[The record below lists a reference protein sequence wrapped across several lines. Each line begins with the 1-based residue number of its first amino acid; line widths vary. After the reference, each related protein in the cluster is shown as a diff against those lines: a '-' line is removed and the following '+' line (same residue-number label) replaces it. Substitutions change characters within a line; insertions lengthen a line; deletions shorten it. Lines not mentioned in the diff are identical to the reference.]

1 MFKNVLLDMGSR
13 VDGPLMARVAGFCAR
28 AGAELTVLN
37 VFAPPPDPVRAY
49 FTGLARDPERIVLDS
64 HEERMAEALAGLGE
78 AAGRVRREV
87 RWGKDFIEAIRL
99 VREMGCDLLV
109 PASQPSPG
117 TLGSTAMHLL
127 RKCPCPV
134 WVHRGDLWKGAVRL
148 MAAVNV
154 SDASDEN
161 RALNRKIV
169 EHAAA
174 LKGILG
180 GRLHVV
186 SCWAGFMEGVI
197 SGPRFSEQD
206 RSEYLDYERELAERE
221 FEALLAS
228 AGAGSVDKGRLLHG
242 YPADTLANYAGEQK
256 MDVVVMGTVAR
267 TGIPGLL
274 VGNTAEKIVSALR
287 QSILA
292 VKPDGF
298 VSPVE

>member
-13 VDGPLMARVAGFCAR
+13 VDGQLLARVADFCGR
-28 AGAELTVLN
+28 AGAGLTVLN
-37 VFAPPPDPVRAY
+37 VFAPPPDAVRGY
-49 FTGLARDPERIVLDS
+49 FTGQGKDPERIILDDY
-64 HEERMAEALAGLGE
+64 EAGMAEALDGLGE
-78 AAGRVRREV
+78 AADAVRREV

-99 VREMGCDLLV
+99 VRRGGFDLLV
-109 PASQPSPG
+109 SASQETPG
-117 TLGSTAMHLL
+117 AMGSTPMHLL

-154 SDASDEN
+154 SDTTDEN
-161 RALNRKIV
+161 RALNRKILA
-169 EHAAA
+169 HAVA

-197 SGPRFSEQD
+197 SGPRFSDKE

-221 FEALLAS
+221 LEALLATV
-228 AGAGSVDKGRLLHG
+228 GEGVVDKGRLIHG
-242 YPADTLANYAGEQK
+242 YPARMIPQYAEEQK

-274 VGNTAEKIVSALR
+274 VGNTAEKIVAALH

>member
-13 VDGPLMARVAGFCAR
+13 VDGQLLARVAEFCGR

-49 FTGLARDPERIVLDS
+49 FTGLDKDPERIILEGY
-64 HEERMAEALAGLGE
+64 EERMAEALVGLPGD
-78 AAGRVRREV
+78 VRREV

-99 VREMGCDLLV
+99 VRERGIDLLV
-109 PASQPSPG
+109 SASQEKPG
-117 TLGSTAMHLL
+117 AMGSTAMHLL

-148 MAAVNV
+148 VAAVNV
-154 SDASDEN
+154 SDATDEN

-169 EHAAA
+169 AHAAA

-186 SCWAGFMEGVI
+186 SCWAGFMEGMI
-197 SGPRFSEQD
+197 TGPRFSDQE

-221 FEALLAS
+221 LEALLAS

-242 YPADTLANYAGEQK
+242 YPAETLANYAGEQK

-274 VGNTAEKIVSALR
+274 VGNTAEKILSGLH

-292 VKPDGF
+292 IKPDGF